1 MRYAVAG
8 QRCGVATL
16 DRILRC
22 CWWIPAR
29 DFEVKA
35 ESEDGVLDDKKDS
48 QLEVRGGILY
58 TGRTTCATCCLGVD
72 VRSFAQQ
79 A

>member
-1 MRYAVAG
+1 MRYVVAV

-22 CWWIPAR
+22 WWIPAR
-29 DFEVKA
+29 GFEVKA
-35 ESEDGVLDDKKDS
+35 ESEEGVLDDKKDS

-58 TGRTTCATCCLGVD
+58 TGCTTCATCCLGVD
-72 VRSFAQQ
+72 VRSVAQQ

>member
-1 MRYAVAG
+1 MHIRREARQGTALAWKLSGKTCAV

-35 ESEDGVLDDKKDS
+35 ESEEGVADDKKGS
-48 QLEVRGGILY
+48 QLEVRGGIL
-58 TGRTTCATCCLGVD
+58 
-72 VRSFAQQ
+72 
-79 A
+79 